1 MNNWKLRAQYQG
13 DNDSDYV
20 EVNGYLASPN
30 SSEPMMRVVPFGN
43 VYAAPLRTAASD
55 TFGPVSNQVPGIC
68 NGTFTHTGSGAGVA
82 RPATTITGEGSG
94 AEFNYGFL
102 ADGTLDYIKASTAGS
117 GYKAGDKLSITT
129 TSGHGSQVIEF
140 RLVDGSNGT
149 TVSFRLIHDRQNPTP
164 FPVHRAKCVETS
176 DEFYFQ
182 VYDRRSSQ
190 VFPRPRVQLLD
201 KYPGAAAAYSLRRV
215 RSAYLGPCVR
225 VRRQDNDE
233 KDIYF
238 DGQGNLDTAALLD
251 FCTDQTGFVAK
262 WYDQSGNGKDAIQA
276 TSGHQP
282 RIVNSNNTTVTQDGY
297 VAMVYDG
304 INDNL
309 ANATLTNELDNS
321 DFLVSAV
328 YGDSLSMGITSSVPR
343 LYMSEAKFQYN
354 TLNTIS
360 FTAQTGHKLLSF
372 QVVGATQEVFANG
385 SSLGTATEAQVAF
398 TPSAFNLN
406 IAGSAYGSGKMQ
418 EVVVY
423 ASDQSA
429 NRAAIETHINNYW
442 NIY

>member
-1 MNNWKLRAQYQG
+1 M
-13 DNDSDYV
+13 
-20 EVNGYLASPN
+20 
-30 SSEPMMRVVPFGN
+30 
-43 VYAAPLRTAASD
+43 
-55 TFGPVSNQVPGIC
+55 
-68 NGTFTHTGSGAGVA
+68 
-82 RPATTITGEGSG
+82 
-94 AEFNYGFL
+94 
-102 ADGTLDYIKASTAGS
+102 
-117 GYKAGDKLSITT
+117 
-129 TSGHGSQVIEF
+129 
-140 RLVDGSNGT
+140 
-149 TVSFRLIHDRQNPTP
+149 
-164 FPVHRAKCVETS
+164 
-176 DEFYFQ
+176 
-182 VYDRRSSQ
+182 
-190 VFPRPRVQLLD
+190 VF
-201 KYPGAAAAYSLRRV
+201 
-215 RSAYLGPCVR
+215 
-225 VRRQDNDE
+225 
-233 KDIYF
+233 
-238 DGQGNLDTAALLD
+238 
-251 FCTDQTGFVAK
+251 
-262 WYDQSGNGKDAIQA
+262 
-276 TSGHQP
+276 
-282 RIVNSNNTTVTQDGY
+282 
-297 VAMVYDG
+297 G

-328 YGDSLSMGITSSVPR
+328 YGDFLSMGITSSVPR

>member
-20 EVNGYLASPN
+20 EVNGYLAAPS

-43 VYAAPLRTAASD
+43 VYAAPLRTAASE
-55 TFGPVSNQVPGIC
+55 THGPVSNQVPGIC
-68 NGTFTHTGSGAGVA
+68 NGTFTHTGAGS
-82 RPATTITGEGSG
+82 ATVSATSLTGEGSG
-94 AEFNYGFL
+94 ATFTYTFL
-102 ADGTLDYIKASTAGS
+102 ADGTLSTIVAASGGS
-117 GYKAGDKLSITT
+117 GYLVGDKLRITT
-129 TSGHGSQVIEF
+129 SASHGSQVIEF
-140 RLVDGSNGT
+140 RLVDGSNAT
-149 TVSFRLIHDRQNPTP
+149 TVSFRLIHDRQNPVP

-176 DEFYFQ
+176 QEFTFL
-182 VYDRRSSQ
+182 VYDRRSQ
-190 VFPRPRVQLLD
+190 QIFPRPRVQLLD
-201 KYPGAAAAYSLRRV
+201 KYPDAAAAYSLRRV

-233 KDIYF
+233 KDFYF

-251 FCTDQTGFVAK
+251 FCTDQAGFVAK

-276 TSGHQP
+276 TSGNQP
-282 RIVNSNNTTVTQDGY
+282 RIVNSNNTTVTLDGY

-309 ANATLTNELDNS
+309 ANSTLTNELDNS

-343 LYMSEAKFQYN
+343 LYMSESKFQYN

-372 QVVGATQEVFANG
+372 QVIGATQEAFANG
-385 SSLGTATEAQVAF
+385 SSVGTATEAQQDF
-398 TPSAFNLN
+398 TPNAFNLN
-406 IAGSAYGSGKMQ
+406 VAGSVYGSGKMQ
-418 EVVVY
+418 EVVIY

-429 NRAAIETHINNYW
+429 NRAAIETHMNNYW